1 MKKIFLILI
10 VLFLSGCNYREL
22 DKIAIT
28 VGCGLEKVDDGYKI
42 TVQIADT
49 QKQGDSNSSTS
60 PVRFKNYAYTDRT
73 IHEAARGILTKLPKK
88 AYTKHMQI
96 LVIDEKIANN
106 GINEIIDFWF
116 REVELRN
123 DFYVFVSKDSTPIE
137 VLGVLT
143 QIYPINSVGIRNLI
157 ENNFKYL
164 GGTVLTT
171 FDDLTSSYI
180 SKTKEIILP
189 TIMVLGK
196 DGNKKDNLESSIPE
210 SLISLNE
217 TAYFRDNKLV
227 GYLDKKQTIYYNL
240 VKNAL
245 KTSIISYECDKDKFV
260 TFEIIENKTDIDI
273 VKNKPEVN
281 IKVQAKGNL
290 TSIMCEYDISK
301 NDGIKMIEKE
311 GSLEIKKQ
319 IDSLFKLS
327 KDNKTDIFS
336 IRDIYYK
343 HNNKYYKNIS
353 NYNDFFDNLKVNVDV
368 KLNIFEKGNS
378 LQVIANEKNK

>member
-49 QKQGDSNSSTS
+49 QKQGNSNSSTS
-60 PVRFKNYAYTDRT
+60 PVRFKNYTYTDRT

-189 TIMVLGK
+189 TVMVLGK

-343 HNNKYYKNIS
+343 HNNKYYKSIS

>member
-1 MKKIFLILI
+1 MI

-60 PVRFKNYAYTDRT
+60 PVRFKNYTYTDRT

-353 NYNDFFDNLKVNVDV
+353 NNNDFFDNLKVNVDV

>member
-49 QKQGDSNSSTS
+49 QKQGNSNSSTS
-60 PVRFKNYAYTDRT
+60 PVRFKNYTYTDRT

-217 TAYFRDNKLV
+217 TAYFRYNKLV
-227 GYLDKKQTIYYNL
+227 GYLDKKQTIYYKL

>member
-60 PVRFKNYAYTDRT
+60 PVRFKNYTYTDRT

>member
-49 QKQGDSNSSTS
+49 QKQGNSNSSTS
-60 PVRFKNYAYTDRT
+60 PVRFKNYTYTDRT

-189 TIMVLGK
+189 TITVLGK

-227 GYLDKKQTIYYNL
+227 GYLNKEQTIYYNL
-240 VKNAL
+240 VKNEL
-245 KTSIISYECDKDKFV
+245 KTTIISYECDRDKFV

-273 VKNKPEVN
+273 VKNKPEIN
-281 IKVQAKGNL
+281 IKIRSKGNL

-301 NDGIKMIEKE
+301 NDGIKKIEKE

-353 NYNDFFDNLKVNVDV
+353 NYDDFFDNLKVNVDV

-378 LQVIANEKNK
+378 LQVIKNEKNK

>member
-10 VLFLSGCNYREL
+10 VLLTCGCNYREL

-49 QKQGDSNSSTS
+49 QKQGNSNSSTS
-60 PVRFKNYAYTDRT
+60 PVRFKNYTYTDRT
-73 IHEAARGILTKLPKK
+73 IHEAARGILTRLPKK

-196 DGNKKDNLESSIPE
+196 DGNKKDNLESSIPK
-210 SLISLNE
+210 SIISLNE

-227 GYLDKKQTIYYNL
+227 GYLDEKQTIYYNL

-260 TFEIIENKTDIDI
+260 TFEIIDNKTDIDI
-273 VKNKPEVN
+273 VKNKPEIN

-343 HNNKYYKNIS
+343 HNNKYYKSIS

>member
-60 PVRFKNYAYTDRT
+60 PVRFKNYTYTDRT

-189 TIMVLGK
+189 TIVVLGK

>member
-49 QKQGDSNSSTS
+49 QKQGNSNSSTS
-60 PVRFKNYAYTDRT
+60 PVRFKNYTYTDRT

-123 DFYVFVSKDSTPIE
+123 DFYVFVSKNSTPIE

-189 TIMVLGK
+189 TIVVLGK

-210 SLISLNE
+210 SLISLSE

>member
-301 NDGIKMIEKE
+301 NDGIKRIEKE

-336 IRDIYYK
+336 IKDIYYK

>member
-1 MKKIFLILI
+1 MI

-336 IRDIYYK
+336 IKDIYYK

>member
-49 QKQGDSNSSTS
+49 QKQGNSNSSTS
-60 PVRFKNYAYTDRT
+60 PVRFKNYTYTDRT

-210 SLISLNE
+210 SLISLSE

-260 TFEIIENKTDIDI
+260 TFEIIDNKTDIDI

-290 TSIMCEYDISK
+290 TSVMCEYDISK

>member
-49 QKQGDSNSSTS
+49 QKQGNSNSSTS
-60 PVRFKNYAYTDRT
+60 PVRFKNYTYTDRT
-73 IHEAARGILTKLPKK
+73 IHETARGILTKLPKK

-210 SLISLNE
+210 SLISLSE

-301 NDGIKMIEKE
+301 DKGIKKIEKE

-378 LQVIANEKNK
+378 LQVIKNEKNK

>member
-1 MKKIFLILI
+1 MKKIFLVLI

-60 PVRFKNYAYTDRT
+60 PVRFKNYTYTDRT

-88 AYTKHMQI
+88 AYTNHMQI
-96 LVIDEKIANN
+96 LVIDEKIAKN

-171 FDDLTSSYI
+171 FDDLASSYI

-189 TIMVLGK
+189 TITVLGK

-217 TAYFRDNKLV
+217 TAYFKDNKLV
-227 GYLDKKQTIYYNL
+227 GYLNKEQTIYYNL
-240 VKNAL
+240 VKNEL

-260 TFEIIENKTDIDI
+260 TFEIIENKTGIDI
-273 VKNKPEVN
+273 VKNKPEIN
-281 IKVQAKGNL
+281 IKIRAKGNL

-301 NDGIKMIEKE
+301 DEGIKKIEKE

-319 IDSLFKLS
+319 IDNLFKLS

-336 IRDIYYK
+336 IKDIYYK

-353 NYNDFFDNLKVNVDV
+353 NYNDFFDNLRVNVDV

-378 LQVIANEKNK
+378 LQVIENEKNK

>member
-60 PVRFKNYAYTDRT
+60 PVRFKNYTYTDRT

-189 TIMVLGK
+189 TIVVLGK

-210 SLISLNE
+210 SLISLSE

>member
-49 QKQGDSNSSTS
+49 QRQGNSNSSTS
-60 PVRFKNYAYTDRT
+60 PVRFKNYTYTDRT

-123 DFYVFVSKDSTPIE
+123 DFYVFVSKNSTPIE

-189 TIMVLGK
+189 TIVVLGK

-210 SLISLNE
+210 SLISLSE

>member
-49 QKQGDSNSSTS
+49 QKQGNSNSSTS
-60 PVRFKNYAYTDRT
+60 PVRFKNYTYTDRT

-273 VKNKPEVN
+273 VKNKPEIN
-281 IKVQAKGNL
+281 IKIRSKGNL

-301 NDGIKMIEKE
+301 NDGIKKIEKE

-353 NYNDFFDNLKVNVDV
+353 NYDDFFDNLKVNVDV

-378 LQVIANEKNK
+378 LQVIKNEKNK

>member
-336 IRDIYYK
+336 IKDIYYK
-343 HNNKYYKNIS
+343 HNNKYYKSIS

>member
-60 PVRFKNYAYTDRT
+60 PVRFKNYTYTDRT

-196 DGNKKDNLESSIPE
+196 DGNKKDSLESSIPE
-210 SLISLNE
+210 SLISLSE

-319 IDSLFKLS
+319 IDSLLKLS
-327 KDNKTDIFS
+327 KDNKTAIFS

>member
-1 MKKIFLILI
+1 
-10 VLFLSGCNYREL
+10 
-22 DKIAIT
+22 
-28 VGCGLEKVDDGYKI
+28 
-42 TVQIADT
+42 
-49 QKQGDSNSSTS
+49 
-60 PVRFKNYAYTDRT
+60 
-73 IHEAARGILTKLPKK
+73 
-88 AYTKHMQI
+88 MQI

>member
-60 PVRFKNYAYTDRT
+60 PVRFKNYTYTDRT

-301 NDGIKMIEKE
+301 NDGIKRIEKE

>member
-60 PVRFKNYAYTDRT
+60 PVRFKNYTYTDRT

-196 DGNKKDNLESSIPE
+196 DGNKKDSLESSVPE
-210 SLISLNE
+210 SLISLSE

>member
-49 QKQGDSNSSTS
+49 QKQGNSNSSTS
-60 PVRFKNYAYTDRT
+60 PVRFKNYTYTDRT

-96 LVIDEKIANN
+96 LVIDENIANN

-336 IRDIYYK
+336 IRNIYYK

-378 LQVIANEKNK
+378 LQVIKNEKNK

>member
-1 MKKIFLILI
+1 MKKIFLVLI

-49 QKQGDSNSSTS
+49 QKQGNSNSSTS
-60 PVRFKNYAYTDRT
+60 PVRFKNYTYTDKT

-88 AYTKHMQI
+88 AYTNHMQI

-171 FDDLTSSYI
+171 FDDLASSYI

-189 TIMVLGK
+189 TITVLGK

-210 SLISLNE
+210 SLISLDE

-227 GYLDKKQTIYYNL
+227 GYLNKEQTIYYNL
-240 VKNAL
+240 VKNEL
-245 KTSIISYECDKDKFV
+245 KTTIISYECDRDKFV

-301 NDGIKMIEKE
+301 DKGIKKIEKE

-353 NYNDFFDNLKVNVDV
+353 NYDDFFDNLKVNVDV

-378 LQVIANEKNK
+378 LQVIKNEKNK

>member
-189 TIMVLGK
+189 TIVVLGK

-210 SLISLNE
+210 SLISLSE

>member
-60 PVRFKNYAYTDRT
+60 PVRFKNYTYTDRT

-210 SLISLNE
+210 SLISLSE

>member
-60 PVRFKNYAYTDRT
+60 PVRFKNYTYTDRT

-123 DFYVFVSKDSTPIE
+123 DFYVFVSKNSTPIE

-189 TIMVLGK
+189 TIVVLGK

-210 SLISLNE
+210 SLISLSE

-273 VKNKPEVN
+273 VKNKPELN

>member
-49 QKQGDSNSSTS
+49 QKQGNSNSSTS
-60 PVRFKNYAYTDRT
+60 PVRFKNYTYTDRT

-189 TIMVLGK
+189 TIVVLGK
-196 DGNKKDNLESSIPE
+196 DGNKKDSLESSIPE
-210 SLISLNE
+210 SLISLSE

>member
-49 QKQGDSNSSTS
+49 QKQGNSNSSTS
-60 PVRFKNYAYTDRT
+60 PVRFKNYTYTDRT
-73 IHEAARGILTKLPKK
+73 IHEAARGILTRLPKK

-227 GYLDKKQTIYYNL
+227 GYLDEKQTIYYNL

>member
-60 PVRFKNYAYTDRT
+60 PVRFKNYTYTDRT

-196 DGNKKDNLESSIPE
+196 DGNKKDSLESSIPE
-210 SLISLNE
+210 SLISLSE

-378 LQVIANEKNK
+378 LQVFANEKNK

>member
-10 VLFLSGCNYREL
+10 VLFLSGCNYKEL

-96 LVIDEKIANN
+96 LVIDEKIARD
-106 GINEIIDFWF
+106 GIEDIIDFWF

-336 IRDIYYK
+336 IKDIYYK

>member
-49 QKQGDSNSSTS
+49 QKQGNSNSSTS
-60 PVRFKNYAYTDRT
+60 PVRFKNYTYTDRT

>member
-49 QKQGDSNSSTS
+49 QKQGNSNSSTS

-336 IRDIYYK
+336 IRNIYYK

-378 LQVIANEKNK
+378 LQVIKNEKNK

>member
-49 QKQGDSNSSTS
+49 QKQGNSNSSTS
-60 PVRFKNYAYTDRT
+60 PVRFKNYTYTDRT

-301 NDGIKMIEKE
+301 NDGIKRIEKE

-336 IRDIYYK
+336 IKDIYYK
-343 HNNKYYKNIS
+343 HNNKYYKSIS

>member
-10 VLFLSGCNYREL
+10 VLFLSGCNYKEL

-96 LVIDEKIANN
+96 LVIDEKIARD
-106 GINEIIDFWF
+106 GIEDIIDFWF

-336 IRDIYYK
+336 IKDIYYK

-353 NYNDFFDNLKVNVDV
+353 DYNDFFDNLKVNVDV

>member
-49 QKQGDSNSSTS
+49 QKQGNSNSSTS
-60 PVRFKNYAYTDRT
+60 PVRFKNYTYTDRT

-106 GINEIIDFWF
+106 SINEIIDFWF

-245 KTSIISYECDKDKFV
+245 KTSIISYECDRDKFV

>member
-60 PVRFKNYAYTDRT
+60 PVRFKNYTYTDRT

-210 SLISLNE
+210 SLISLSE

-353 NYNDFFDNLKVNVDV
+353 NNNDFFDNLKVNVDV

>member
-22 DKIAIT
+22 DKIAIA

-49 QKQGDSNSSTS
+49 QKQGNSNSSTS
-60 PVRFKNYAYTDRT
+60 PVRFKNYTYTDRT

-189 TIMVLGK
+189 TIVVLGK

-210 SLISLNE
+210 SLISLSE

>member
-49 QKQGDSNSSTS
+49 QKQGNSNSSTS
-60 PVRFKNYAYTDRT
+60 PVRFKNYTYTDRT

-123 DFYVFVSKDSTPIE
+123 DFYVFVSKNSTPIE

-378 LQVIANEKNK
+378 LQVIKNEKNK

>member
-1 MKKIFLILI
+1 MKKIILFLLILC
-10 VLFLSGCNYREL
+10 LCGCNYKEL

-96 LVIDEKIANN
+96 LVIDEKIARD
-106 GINEIIDFWF
+106 GIEDIIDFWF

-336 IRDIYYK
+336 IKDIYYK